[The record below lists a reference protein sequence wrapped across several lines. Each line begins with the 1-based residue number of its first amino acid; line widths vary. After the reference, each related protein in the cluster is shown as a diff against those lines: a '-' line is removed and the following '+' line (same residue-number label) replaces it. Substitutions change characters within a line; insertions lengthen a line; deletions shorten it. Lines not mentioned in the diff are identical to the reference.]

1 MTQNLVEVV
10 VVVLKNA
17 VFLVTYPVKTLY
29 TLIAERDCLT
39 VQLKVTLPSPQGIKR
54 LLIQDNKSSLVND
67 SQIWSCLPC
76 GYWPMGM
83 EGKYISWD
91 LRMALPKY

>member
-10 VVVLKNA
+10 VVVVFKNA
-17 VFLVTYPVKTLY
+17 VFLLVTYPVNTPY

-39 VQLKVTLPSPQGIKR
+39 VQWKVTLPSPQGIKH

-67 SQIWSCLPC
+67 S
-76 GYWPMGM
+76 
-83 EGKYISWD
+83 
-91 LRMALPKY
+91 